1 MSTRMTDNWTFE
13 IPGPPVAKQR
23 PRRGPGGTWYTP
35 KATHDAER
43 HVAECAMVAGV
54 RMEPKHEYSIEID
67 LHMSAIRDVDN
78 CAKLILD
85 GLQGMGDGWD
95 DRHVRSLLVRRVSVR
110 DGSEEKT
117 VVRIEGLGE

>member
-1 MSTRMTDNWTFE
+1 MTWTFE
-13 IPGPPVAKQR
+13 IPGPPVAKER
-23 PRRGPGGTWYTP
+23 PRQNTKTGTWYTP
-35 KATHDAER
+35 QRTKDAER

-54 RMEPKHEYSIEID
+54 RMEPKKEYSIEID

-78 CAKLILD
+78 CAKLVLD

-117 VVRIEGLGE
+117 VVRIEGE